1 MLRLRSKALHYR
13 KIVDLSF
20 FACLISTIIFV
31 SKPNVV
37 LGMVCG
43 ILHIL
48 FSISTI
54 YHYVP
59 YLYYKML
66 YYDNLKKRGLLK

>member
-20 FACLISTIIFV
+20 MICLISTVIYI
-31 SKPNVV
+31 SKPDMVV
-37 LGMVCG
+37 RLICCG
-43 ILHIL
+43 FQVF

-54 YHYVP
+54 GHYAP

-66 YYDNLKKRGLLK
+66 YYEELRKEGLIK